1 MSNIKSITP
10 IGKHQTYDLEVDHPD
25 HQFYLANGVLT
36 SNSHAVAY
44 AIDSYWCAWLMTYFE
59 KEWLTAY
66 VESMLNSPEKKAVAF
81 SEIKQLGYDIA
92 QIDVN
97 YASDEWTVLPGKK
110 FMPSFY
116 SCKSIG
122 EAAVQE
128 ILQNRPYKNIEDML
142 YNSDGTWR
150 HSKFNKR
157 VLETLIKIKALG
169 SLDAVGQGKL
179 FNNWHQAFK
188 VLIEHNDEIKKS
200 PKKNPY
206 AGMERMRE
214 LAEYYRNNV
223 PEWTKVEQAQ
233 FQIELFGSF
242 DVTSVVSPQMLAKL
256 ETKEIN
262 PIETLEEGDKNIVWF
277 VPTSLEIKMTKNKKS
292 YAVISALGLGAKPVR
307 LSVWGFS
314 DKSNVNLY
322 NLHLAEVERNNFG
335 CSTTTW
341 KLKEVNE

>member
-1 MSNIKSITP
+1 M
-10 IGKHQTYDLEVDHPD
+10 G
-25 HQFYLANGVLT
+25 
-36 SNSHAVAY
+36 
-44 AIDSYWCAWLMTYFE
+44 
-59 KEWLTAY
+59 
-66 VESMLNSPEKKAVAF
+66 
-81 SEIKQLGYDIA
+81 
-92 QIDVN
+92 
-97 YASDEWTVLPGKK
+97 
-110 FMPSFY
+110 
-116 SCKSIG
+116 
-122 EAAVQE
+122 
-128 ILQNRPYKNIEDML
+128 
-142 YNSDGTWR
+142 
-150 HSKFNKR
+150 
-157 VLETLIKIKALG
+157 
-169 SLDAVGQGKL
+169 
-179 FNNWHQAFK
+179 
-188 VLIEHNDEIKKS
+188 
-200 PKKNPY
+200 
-206 AGMERMRE
+206 RMRE